1 MSVAVPPDDE
11 HDEHDGT
18 LIANVHPPDWVNPTP
33 ADRYNLVV
41 IGGGTAGLVSAMGA
55 AGLGARVAL
64 VERHLL
70 GGDCLNTGCVPSKAL
85 ISAARA
91 IADARRVGASGVGAS
106 GIGASGVG
114 ASGAGAEAD
123 FGAVMA
129 RLRRLRAG
137 IAPHDGVR
145 RITGAGVDVFFGEAR
160 FISDRTVA
168 VGDARLHFARA
179 VIATGARPSL
189 PPIPGLAEAAA
200 HTSGTIFSL
209 TALPRTLVVIGAGPI
224 GCELAQ
230 AFARLGSAVTIV
242 SLDARVLP
250 REDPDAA
257 AVVSA
262 ALAEDGVQLRLG
274 ARLVRVG
281 RSAAETTVVFD
292 RGAGEEQVSAACVLV
307 ATGRTP
313 NTEGLG
319 LDQAGVEVD
328 RSGVVVDDHLRTTN
342 PRIFAAGDVCSP
354 LKFTHAADA
363 MARIVL
369 QNALFPG
376 RARVS
381 RLVVPRCTFT
391 DPEIAH
397 VGRTR
402 ADAGRDGL
410 PCLTLD
416 LPLSDVDRAAL
427 EGETRGF
434 ARLHVHPATG
444 KVLGATLVARG
455 AGDMI
460 GPVVLAMTAG
470 LSAGALADSIAP
482 YPTQG
487 EVWKRLGD
495 AWRRTRFSARVRS
508 LVGVWLR
515 WAR

>member
-1 MSVAVPPDDE
+1 
-11 HDEHDGT
+11 
-18 LIANVHPPDWVNPTP
+18 
-33 ADRYNLVV
+33 
-41 IGGGTAGLVSAMGA
+41 
-55 AGLGARVAL
+55 
-64 VERHLL
+64 
-70 GGDCLNTGCVPSKAL
+70 
-85 ISAARA
+85 
-91 IADARRVGASGVGAS
+91 
-106 GIGASGVG
+106 
-114 ASGAGAEAD
+114 
-123 FGAVMA
+123 
-129 RLRRLRAG
+129 
-137 IAPHDGVR
+137 
-145 RITGAGVDVFFGEAR
+145 
-160 FISDRTVA
+160 
-168 VGDARLHFARA
+168 
-179 VIATGARPSL
+179 
-189 PPIPGLAEAAA
+189 
-200 HTSGTIFSL
+200 
-209 TALPRTLVVIGAGPI
+209 
-224 GCELAQ
+224 
-230 AFARLGSAVTIV
+230 
-242 SLDARVLP
+242 
-250 REDPDAA
+250 
-257 AVVSA
+257 
-262 ALAEDGVQLRLG
+262 
-274 ARLVRVG
+274 
-281 RSAAETTVVFD
+281 
-292 RGAGEEQVSAACVLV
+292 V

-319 LDQAGVEVD
+319 LDQAGVAAD
-328 RSGVVVDDHLRTTN
+328 QSGVVVDDHLRTTN

-354 LKFTHAADA
+354 LRFTHAADA

-402 ADAGRDGL
+402 EEAERDGL

-427 EGETRGF
+427 EGGTRGF

-444 KVLGATLVARG
+444 KVLGATLAARG

-495 AWRRTRFSARVRS
+495 AWRRTRFTARARS